1 MNWEAIGAI
10 GEVSAAVATLAMLVY
25 LSVQVRHARDATQ
38 SASELEASKLITQI
52 NQHITDDSNLRRIF
66 DLVADDREEEM
77 SDGDVS
83 HYLWLVATFAHAAEG
98 VWLQFEKGLISKKV
112 WEKWE
117 RSFGTNL
124 NSPIIRS
131 WWSQAR
137 ISFSTEFYDHFDVL
151 LQQIKTRSF
160 PLPKKLHPPAAQMTL
175 NMQLKSFCSV
185 TASQGSVCDAV
196 VRNRRM
202 LRRANDRCWP
212 LAALHFVEFRTI

>member
-52 NQHITDDSNLRRIF
+52 NQHITDDSDLRRIF
-66 DLVADDREEEM
+66 DLVADDHEEEM
-77 SDGDVS
+77 SVEDVS

-151 LQQIKTRSF
+151 LQQSNNTKF
-160 PLPKKLHPPAAQMTL
+160 PSSKKI
-175 NMQLKSFCSV
+175 
-185 TASQGSVCDAV
+185 ASARGTNDA
-196 VRNRRM
+196 
-202 LRRANDRCWP
+202 
-212 LAALHFVEFRTI
+212 